1 MDWSYENNIVTED
14 TIPDGAV
21 GFVYKIIHIAT
32 DKFYIGKKALASVRR
47 IKLGKKELQLIKDA
61 RKLEKKGGRLP
72 SKKTVRKDS
81 GWVDYY
87 SSNTTIQEMVKDG
100 KADEFK
106 REIIKFCFSKKS
118 LSYWELYYMFKH
130 NVLGD
135 ENSYNDNI
143 SGTYY
148 RKDLN

>member
-1 MDWSYENNIVTED
+1 MDWSYENITVTED

-21 GFVYKIIHIAT
+21 GFVYKITHIPT
-32 DKFYIGKKALASVRR
+32 NKFYIGKKALASVRR
-47 IKLGKKELQLIKDA
+47 VKLGKKELQLIKDA

-100 KADEFK
+100 KADEFQ
-106 REIIKFCFSKKS
+106 RDIIRFCFSKKA
-118 LSYWELYYMFKH
+118 LTYWELYYMFKYD
-130 NVLGD
+130 VLAN
-135 ENSYNDNI
+135 ENSFNDNI
-143 SGTYY
+143 EGRYF